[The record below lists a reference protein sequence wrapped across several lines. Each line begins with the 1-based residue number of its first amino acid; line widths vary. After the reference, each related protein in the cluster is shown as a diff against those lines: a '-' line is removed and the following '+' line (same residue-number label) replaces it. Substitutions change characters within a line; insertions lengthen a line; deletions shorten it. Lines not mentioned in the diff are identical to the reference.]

1 MKILVINGPNLNML
15 GKRDQSLYG
24 SKTLEEINSLLE
36 EEGKE
41 LDIEIVPFQSNHEG
55 ALIDFIQAES
65 PQADGIIINPGAL
78 THYGLSLMDA
88 LIDARL
94 PVIEV
99 HISDIHARERF
110 RRKSVIAPIAKAQIS
125 GQGWQGYTAA
135 LKILAK
141 ELRHSANAELE
152 IKD

>member
-1 MKILVINGPNLNML
+1 ML

-135 LKILAK
+135 LRILASQLK
-141 ELRHSANAELE
+141 GTRTEHTPNV
-152 IKD
+152 